1 MNEHEIVVDYRFV
14 HDVESFF
21 LEPGEQRSGGA
32 VEAAW
37 VFEIRGRRPGE
48 EWSTLARG
56 AGGEDLIVT
65 AAIAVETIKG
75 NMPDFVAG
83 IAEHQITGSNVT
95 FNEQFAAA
103 FDLRAGAPELIE
115 DEIDEEHFWDAP

>member
-21 LEPGEQRSGGA
+21 LEPGEQRSGEP

-37 VFEIRGRRPGE
+37 VFEIRGRRPDAD
-48 EWSTLARG
+48 WSTLARG
-56 AGGEDLIVT
+56 AGGADLIVT

-83 IAEHQITGSNVT
+83 IAEHQITGSAAT
-95 FNEQFAAA
+95 FNDQFAEA
-103 FDLRAGAPELIE
+103 FDLRVGAPELIE
-115 DEIDEEHFWDAP
+115 DDIEEEHIWDD